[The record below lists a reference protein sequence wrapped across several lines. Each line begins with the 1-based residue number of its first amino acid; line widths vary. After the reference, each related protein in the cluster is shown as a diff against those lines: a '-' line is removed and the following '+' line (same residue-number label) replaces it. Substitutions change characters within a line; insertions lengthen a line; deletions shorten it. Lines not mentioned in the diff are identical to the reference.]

1 MPIRLV
7 VGYGF
12 MAHGYAKLVKNPENF
27 AAILHALGVPAPHLM
42 TWSTIVIEL
51 FGGFA
56 ILVGAFVPLVTIPML
71 AVLLV
76 ATLTVHLQFGFAS
89 IKLMSITGG
98 IPRFGPPGY
107 ETDLL
112 YIAGLIALVF
122 NGPGPLAVDGALR
135 RWYTRRVDGLLRA

>member
-1 MPIRLV
+1 
-7 VGYGF
+7 
-12 MAHGYAKLVKNPENF
+12 MA
-27 AAILHALGVPAPHLM
+27 
-42 TWSTIVIEL
+42 WSTIVIEL
-51 FGGFA
+51 LGGFA

-98 IPRFGPPGY
+98 IPQFGPPGY

-112 YIAGLIALVF
+112 YVAGLIALAF
-122 NGPGPLAVDGALR
+122 DGPGPLAVDGMLR
-135 RWYTRRVDGLLRA
+135 RWYARRVDGLSRA